1 MQTDSKPTETSTTEA
16 WHVVYT
22 KPRQED
28 IALINLERQGY
39 QCYLPKMRIER
50 IRRKKAVV
58 LSEPMFPRYLFIRL
72 DSSEQGKSW
81 SPIRSTLGVARLV
94 RFGTTAAT
102 VEEGLVDFLQEREAA
117 LPTDTMFKTG
127 DVVLVVD
134 GPFAGIEAIYQTE
147 DAERRAIILLEILSK
162 QVKVPLDHTQLRKHS

>member
-1 MQTDSKPTETSTTEA
+1 MQTDSKPKETSTTEA
-16 WHVVYT
+16 WYVVYT

-102 VEEGLVDFLQEREAA
+102 TIQPIKTPSSSSAFPGRWGGRGLLSFVARNLIPPFTASGVDLAHVRRQEGSCKWPSCDRQKR
-117 LPTDTMFKTG
+117 LP
-127 DVVLVVD
+127 
-134 GPFAGIEAIYQTE
+134 
-147 DAERRAIILLEILSK
+147 
-162 QVKVPLDHTQLRKHS
+162 